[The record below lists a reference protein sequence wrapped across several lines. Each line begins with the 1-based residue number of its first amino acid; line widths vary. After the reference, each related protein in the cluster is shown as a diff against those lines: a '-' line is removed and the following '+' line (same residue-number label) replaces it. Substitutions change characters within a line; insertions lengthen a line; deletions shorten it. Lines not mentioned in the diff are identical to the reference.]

1 MKKMSENWRDI
12 KDYEGLY
19 QVSDQ
24 GRVRS
29 LGNGK
34 THKSSR
40 ILKITTGGSSRKYLR
55 ATLYKNGVP
64 RFYSVHRLVW
74 IAFNGPI
81 PEGYEVNHIN
91 ECCTDNR
98 LENLNLLTR
107 KENNTWGTR
116 LDRVSD
122 TLGKWV
128 IQLSKNNEILHFYPS
143 ASKASKTTKI
153 NRGDISSCCRGV
165 IKTAGGFIW
174 KYAE

>member
-34 THKSSR
+34 THKTSR
-40 ILKITTGGSSRKYLR
+40 ILKPTTAGSSRKYLR
-55 ATLYKNGVP
+55 VTLYKNGVS
-64 RFYSVHRLVW
+64 RSYSVYRLEW
-74 IAFNGPI
+74 EAFNGPI
-81 PEGYEVNHIN
+81 PEGMQINHKDEN
-91 ECCTDNR
+91 PFNCNLDNLMVCTQ
-98 LENLNLLTR
+98 

-128 IQLSKNNEILHFYPS
+128 IQLSKDNEILHFYPS
-143 ASKASKTTKI
+143 ASKAGKATNI
-153 NRGDISSCCRGV
+153 NRSDISSCCRGA
-165 IKTAGGFIW
+165 IKTAGGFVW